1 MKHIDNMSEHDSSSA
16 RVWSTSQQISELVSK
31 YVFTLDNL
39 DTPQISQQGDVWYES
54 IFTSDVK
61 LSFPIGG
68 YLGTNGLAAF
78 HAVAKGR
85 FESTFHMSTDHVVAA
100 QATTATATATATVMA
115 FHRHRQETLDARGH
129 SATPIFRVGGR
140 YDISAIETPD
150 GWRISALAFRVEW
163 SEGDEPDRS

>member
-1 MKHIDNMSEHDSSSA
+1 MKHIDNMSEPDSSST
-16 RVWSTSQQISELVSK
+16 RVWSISQQLSELVSK

-68 YLGTNGLAAF
+68 YLGTNGLAVF

-85 FESTFHMSTDHVVAA
+85 FASTFHMSTDHVIAA
-100 QATTATATATATVMA
+100 QATTATATATVVA
-115 FHRHRQETLDARGH
+115 FHRHRQETLDRRGP

-140 YDISAIETPD
+140 YDISAIKTPR
-150 GWRISALAFRVEW
+150 GWRINGLAFRVEW